1 MCASTALEPKDGG
14 SSGRRRR
21 RRRKKKRE
29 IDSDRKMG
37 KKGEEKIGIADGEK
51 NRERGISVREK
62 IFNRAESRAYR
73 LRRN

>member
-1 MCASTALEPKDGG
+1 MEEAVGEGG
-14 SSGRRRR
+14 EEE
-21 RRRKKKRE
+21 KKKRE

-37 KKGEEKIGIADGEK
+37 KKGEEKIGIAYGEK